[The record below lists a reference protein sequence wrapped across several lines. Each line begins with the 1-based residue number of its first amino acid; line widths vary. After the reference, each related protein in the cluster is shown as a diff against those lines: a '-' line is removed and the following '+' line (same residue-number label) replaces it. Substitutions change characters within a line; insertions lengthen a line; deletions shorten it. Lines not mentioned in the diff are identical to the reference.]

1 VALLRDPRI
10 IKILLTVVGSGIV
23 LWGFFVADLLPFGYK
38 RVARQHDELQ
48 AEYDQL
54 AREVEKARQMV
65 DGLPEL
71 EREQRELEE
80 KWQQAEELLP
90 TDREVSELLTQI
102 TQAGEQSGV
111 TFELFKP
118 SPVRPKDFYNEN
130 PIEVRVTAG
139 FHQLGM
145 FLSRLANMA
154 RLVNVEKLAL
164 QGKEQLQEDKQAP
177 KGGIENKPN
186 LDHTLTASFMAT
198 AYSLREGGASS
209 MPPAESGREEEIGD
223 KQNNRKAKAQTK
235 GGAH

>member
-1 VALLRDPRI
+1 LLRDPRI
-10 IKILLTVVGSGIV
+10 IKILLTVVGAGVV

-38 RVARQHDELQ
+38 RVARQHAELQ
-48 AEYDQL
+48 TQYEDL
-54 AREVEKARQMV
+54 TREVEKARQMV

-71 EREQRELEE
+71 EREQRELED
-80 KWQQAEELLP
+80 KWRQAEDLLP
-90 TDREVSELLTQI
+90 TDREVSDLLTQI

-118 SPVRPKDFYNEN
+118 GQVRSKDFYNEN
-130 PIEVRVTAG
+130 PVEVRVTAG

-145 FLSRLANMA
+145 FLSRLANLA

-164 QGKEQLQEDKQAP
+164 QAKEQPREDKQSP
-177 KGGIENKPN
+177 SGGIEVKPN

-198 AYSLREGGASS
+198 AYSLLDATRNGV
-209 MPPAESGREEEIGD
+209 PAAENGREEQIGGTR
-223 KQNNRKAKAQTK
+223 NGRKAKARIQ